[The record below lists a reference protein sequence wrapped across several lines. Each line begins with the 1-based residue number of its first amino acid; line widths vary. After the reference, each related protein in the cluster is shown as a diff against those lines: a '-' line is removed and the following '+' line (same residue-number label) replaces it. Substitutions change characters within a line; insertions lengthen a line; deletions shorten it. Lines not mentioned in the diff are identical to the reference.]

1 MKLRRREEKKE
12 ENLMKCRLISISISI
27 SIPLLKEMAI
37 FKYVLISFLMMTWKA
52 FNNIIDCSK

>member
-37 FKYVLISFLMMTWKA
+37 FKYVLISDDDLES
-52 FNNIIDCSK
+52 I